1 LEDEFWEYSVL
12 NIPECMVPPPAGA
25 NGSVSGN
32 CHEITK
38 LESVCPDCNISQRPL
53 DHNRKYP
60 FSIYRERS
68 RCCSRFVSLFFKVT
82 WIVGGTFDHLHPG
95 HKILLSLTAYLPS
108 RKLICGITGLSLI
121 PHWLTA
127 DDALLKNKKFA
138 EVLESISVRTENVRK
153 FLTLIARNLELELV
167 PIQDVY
173 GPTAYDPEIS
183 GLVISEET
191 RAGAHSIAELR
202 KEKGLQ
208 TLDVFVIDV
217 IGDDGGKVGVEKMAE
232 EKMSSTKIRERLVQ
246 KQ

>member
-1 LEDEFWEYSVL
+1 
-12 NIPECMVPPPAGA
+12 M
-25 NGSVSGN
+25 
-32 CHEITK
+32 
-38 LESVCPDCNISQRPL
+38 
-53 DHNRKYP
+53 
-60 FSIYRERS
+60 
-68 RCCSRFVSLFFKVT
+68 
-82 WIVGGTFDHLHPG
+82 
-95 HKILLSLTAYLPS
+95 
-108 RKLICGITGLSLI
+108 
-121 PHWLTA
+121 
-127 DDALLKNKKFA
+127 
-138 EVLESISVRTENVRK
+138 RK

-191 RAGAHSIAELR
+191 RAGAQSIAELR

-217 IGDDGGKVGVEKMAE
+217 IGDAGGKVGVEKMAE